1 MVLLSEAQQQL
12 QQSLQALTD
21 EEKTLLTQQ
30 QNQQRDFQW
39 LTRNDELIR
48 EQQRVMLLQ
57 QQAQQARPT
66 PRLSWPSSRLP
77 RSPPPSF
84 APVDSQ
90 QEQTTRLAQT
100 KQRIVEVN
108 TRLQAKPRS
117 AASVIRRCVPAC
129 AIAE

>member
-1 MVLLSEAQQQL
+1 MVFEKHKAARNALEMCEAQAAGVVLLSEAQQQQL

-57 QQAQQARPT
+57 QQAQKALT
-66 PRLSWPSSRLP
+66 DA
-77 RSPPPSF
+77 
-84 APVDSQ
+84 APELAKLQ
-90 QEQTTRLAQT
+90 LAQPAAQLRPCGIAS
-100 KQRIVEVN
+100 KN
-108 TRLQAKPRS
+108 KPRASRRQSS
-117 AASVIRRCVPAC
+117 ALSK
-129 AIAE
+129 